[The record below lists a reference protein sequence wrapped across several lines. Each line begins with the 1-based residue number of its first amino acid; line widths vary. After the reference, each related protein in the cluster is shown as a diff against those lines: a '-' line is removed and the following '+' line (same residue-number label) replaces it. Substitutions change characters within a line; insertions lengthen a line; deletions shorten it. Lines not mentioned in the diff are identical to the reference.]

1 MRARK
6 ISLKIADGKT
16 SGLLRLPTKS
26 AAIFVMAHG
35 AGAGMEHPFL
45 ENLSAGLAKRGI
57 ASLRFNFPYM
67 EAGKRRPDSPA
78 VAKQAIAA
86 ALERAKKEAPSLPCL
101 LGGKSFGGRMA
112 SQLAAE
118 KSLSILG
125 LVYLGFPL
133 HPPDK
138 PATKR
143 AAHLPS
149 ITVPQLFLQGTR
161 DKLADLALMKETVA
175 PLKKATLLIIDGADH
190 GFDVLKRS
198 GRTPQEVL
206 DELADSVMQ
215 WTMKLV

>member
-1 MRARK
+1 
-6 ISLKIADGKT
+6 
-16 SGLLRLPTKS
+16 
-26 AAIFVMAHG
+26 
-35 AGAGMEHPFL
+35 
-45 ENLSAGLAKRGI
+45 
-57 ASLRFNFPYM
+57 
-67 EAGKRRPDSPA
+67 
-78 VAKQAIAA
+78 
-86 ALERAKKEAPSLPCL
+86 
-101 LGGKSFGGRMA
+101 MA